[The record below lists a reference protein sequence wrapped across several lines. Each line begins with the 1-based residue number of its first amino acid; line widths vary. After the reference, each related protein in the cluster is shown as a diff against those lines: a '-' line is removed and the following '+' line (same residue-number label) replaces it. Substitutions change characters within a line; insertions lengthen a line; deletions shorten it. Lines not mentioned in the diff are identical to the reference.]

1 MIKRPD
7 IKNDLSDQSVNKTG
21 SENRVQYL
29 LEMACNEMFGN
40 FITGF
45 NSHVDM
51 KKEFKLEKCEI
62 GLFNRHAWNLFY
74 NFEVLKD
81 GAQHF
86 EKT

>member
-1 MIKRPD
+1 VR
-7 IKNDLSDQSVNKTG
+7 
-21 SENRVQYL
+21 YL

-51 KKEFKLEKCEI
+51 HKEFKLEKCEVA
-62 GLFNRHAWNLFY
+62 LFNRHAWNLYF
-74 NFEVLKD
+74 NFEMIKNS
-81 GAQHF
+81 AEKF